1 MQPHTLK
8 SIASA
13 AEVFSVAHRQL
24 HVAVDAANHLGLVVP
39 DSFPDA
45 IDHLQDWAASVEA
58 EARGLLS
65 SPIPPTP
72 PSPLLGSA
80 LPDAQDLQRQHER
93 QRTKKRHP
101 NHHDQ
106 ISPNLE

>member
-13 AEVFSVAHRQL
+13 AEVFSVARRQL
-24 HVAVDAANHLGLVVP
+24 QVAVDAANHLGLVVP

-58 EARGLLS
+58 EARGLLQLTD
-65 SPIPPTP
+65 PANAHQPAD
-72 PSPLLGSA
+72 G
-80 LPDAQDLQRQHER
+80 QRLASVATGNVGPVPAR
-93 QRTKKRHP
+93 GGVRR
-101 NHHDQ
+101 
-106 ISPNLE
+106 I

>member
-13 AEVFSVAHRQL
+13 AEVFSVARRQL
-24 HVAVDAANHLGLVVP
+24 QVAVDAATHNGLVVP

-58 EARGLLS
+58 EARGLLQLTD
-65 SPIPPTP
+65 PANAHQPAD
-72 PSPLLGSA
+72 G
-80 LPDAQDLQRQHER
+80 QRLACVATGNVCPVPAR
-93 QRTKKRHP
+93 GGVRR
-101 NHHDQ
+101 
-106 ISPNLE
+106 I

>member
-13 AEVFSVAHRQL
+13 AEVFSVARRQL
-24 HVAVDAANHLGLVVP
+24 QVAVAAANNLGLVVP

-58 EARGLLS
+58 EARGLLQLTDPANAQQPAVGQRPARRS
-65 SPIPPTP
+65 GSPAAAT
-72 PSPLLGSA
+72 
-80 LPDAQDLQRQHER
+80 
-93 QRTKKRHP
+93 
-101 NHHDQ
+101 
-106 ISPNLE
+106 

>member
-13 AEVFSVAHRQL
+13 AEVFSVARRQL
-24 HVAVDAANHLGLVVP
+24 QVAVDAANHLGLVVP

-58 EARGLLS
+58 EARGLLHAGPLDLSPADRPPGALES
-65 SPIPPTP
+65 SSVAATVTTGPA
-72 PSPLLGSA
+72 G
-80 LPDAQDLQRQHER
+80 
-93 QRTKKRHP
+93 
-101 NHHDQ
+101 
-106 ISPNLE
+106 

>member
-13 AEVFSVAHRQL
+13 AEVFSVARRQL
-24 HVAVDAANHLGLVVP
+24 QVAADAANHLGLVVP

-58 EARGLLS
+58 EARGLLHVTDPANAPQPAGGS
-65 SPIPPTP
+65 RHARRSQSPAVAT
-72 PSPLLGSA
+72 
-80 LPDAQDLQRQHER
+80 
-93 QRTKKRHP
+93 
-101 NHHDQ
+101 
-106 ISPNLE
+106 